1 MMERAGLRSE
11 VLRPFRGEPPA
22 TTGATARGIAPAPA
36 AKAPRAEDGRASLLC
51 PPGKPLFVPH
61 TSLQALLLRPQGESC
76 VPPCFLNT
84 STRGYNSE
92 KTFRHVPQDALRSY
106 PAHTAQGRRAAG
118 DGPFSAHRKNASF
131 PLRHPAAFPRSER
144 NRVLLCRTQ
153 SLPSFFSSALATG
166 TSAGR
171 RPGKA
176 ASSSSG
182 TQRMSSCTVRAMS
195 PCQERTR

>member
-84 STRGYNSE
+84 STRGYNS
-92 KTFRHVPQDALRSY
+92 KKRFATFRRTPSAAILRTQLRADAPQETDLFPHTAKTLRSPSDIRPPFRGRKEIASFSAGLSPCPVSFRALLPQARLREEGRERRQAL
-106 PAHTAQGRRAAG
+106 PAAPSACRRA
-118 DGPFSAHRKNASF
+118 R
-131 PLRHPAAFPRSER
+131 
-144 NRVLLCRTQ
+144 
-153 SLPSFFSSALATG
+153 
-166 TSAGR
+166 
-171 RPGKA
+171 
-176 ASSSSG
+176 
-182 TQRMSSCTVRAMS
+182 
-195 PCQERTR
+195 